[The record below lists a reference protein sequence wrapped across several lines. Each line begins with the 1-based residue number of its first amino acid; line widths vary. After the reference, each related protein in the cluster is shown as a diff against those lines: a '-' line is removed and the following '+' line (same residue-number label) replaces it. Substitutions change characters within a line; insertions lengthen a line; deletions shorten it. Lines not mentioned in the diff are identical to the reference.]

1 MDGKLKQSRRSRSKR
16 ERVRR
21 REALGKDARSPK
33 PSSCSDRE
41 QSPGRDLVSQN
52 GKKSPHSTPSA
63 RTSRPPR
70 RKRRESSSQEEDIID
85 EFAIASFVSLDCLEK
100 KTGALKSQER
110 KEKEKERWRE
120 EKQQETVVKRQKEKE
135 EEEEEN
141 VMPTSLD
148 PLENGFINHA
158 QREQERMNDR
168 LLKKTYSKKNK
179 QIKALQVRPVKLDE
193 VGAMQEFNR
202 PNRSISKE
210 HLSESSTHSLSGRG
224 YSCDSESDVDDKVSD
239 VGSEKLFSPTTP
251 KGVSTNE
258 NSESKTV
265 SSAKVSGLQR
275 SQEQSN
281 EVPFAPPVSSPTP
294 ASPPSGSPA
303 PAATAAGPPQP
314 LPKAQLTTPPPLLIK
329 RESDR
334 VPPIPRFPTPP
345 LLRAQPHPLQEHRVP
360 VSLPPPQHQHHAR
373 PLINHQ
379 VHQHHPLHYNSLHD
393 ISGDSAG
400 LPKHHHLP
408 PSPHHLPPLPTTCP
422 PLPTT

>member
-21 REALGKDARSPK
+21 REAVGKDARSPK

-110 KEKEKERWRE
+110 KERWRE
-120 EKQQETVVKRQKEKE
+120 EKQQETVVKRQK

-193 VGAMQEFNR
+193 DGAMQEFNR

-224 YSCDSESDVDDKVSD
+224 YSGCKGLESMFC
-239 VGSEKLFSPTTP
+239 G
-251 KGVSTNE
+251 
-258 NSESKTV
+258 
-265 SSAKVSGLQR
+265 GLAQR
-275 SQEQSN
+275 
-281 EVPFAPPVSSPTP
+281 F
-294 ASPPSGSPA
+294 
-303 PAATAAGPPQP
+303 
-314 LPKAQLTTPPPLLIK
+314 
-329 RESDR
+329 R
-334 VPPIPRFPTPP
+334 
-345 LLRAQPHPLQEHRVP
+345 
-360 VSLPPPQHQHHAR
+360 
-373 PLINHQ
+373 
-379 VHQHHPLHYNSLHD
+379 
-393 ISGDSAG
+393 
-400 LPKHHHLP
+400 
-408 PSPHHLPPLPTTCP
+408 
-422 PLPTT
+422 

>member
-21 REALGKDARSPK
+21 REAVGKDARSPK

-110 KEKEKERWRE
+110 KERWRE
-120 EKQQETVVKRQKEKE
+120 EKQQETVVKRQK

-179 QIKALQVRPVKLDE
+179 QRKRRKTVTEPPTTTGPSSVVTGSGSR
-193 VGAMQEFNR
+193 
-202 PNRSISKE
+202 
-210 HLSESSTHSLSGRG
+210 SSTRRNGHGRTSWMEKDPGHSQ
-224 YSCDSESDVDDKVSD
+224 ENIA
-239 VGSEKLFSPTTP
+239 TP
-251 KGVSTNE
+251 KKSWR
-258 NSESKTV
+258 
-265 SSAKVSGLQR
+265 QR
-275 SQEQSN
+275 RRRGTGMRRQHGG
-281 EVPFAPPVSSPTP
+281 AD
-294 ASPPSGSPA
+294 GSPRVS
-303 PAATAAGPPQP
+303 
-314 LPKAQLTTPPPLLIK
+314 PKNLLEGAH
-329 RESDR
+329 RECG
-334 VPPIPRFPTPP
+334 
-345 LLRAQPHPLQEHRVP
+345 E
-360 VSLPPPQHQHHAR
+360 AR
-373 PLINHQ
+373 
-379 VHQHHPLHYNSLHD
+379 
-393 ISGDSAG
+393 
-400 LPKHHHLP
+400 
-408 PSPHHLPPLPTTCP
+408 
-422 PLPTT
+422 

>member
-21 REALGKDARSPK
+21 REAVGKDARSPK

-41 QSPGRDLVSQN
+41 QSPGRDLASQN

-110 KEKEKERWRE
+110 KEKEKEKERWRE
-120 EKQQETVVKRQKEKE
+120 EKQQETVVKRQK

-179 QIKALQVRPVKLDE
+179 QGL
-193 VGAMQEFNR
+193 N
-202 PNRSISKE
+202 
-210 HLSESSTHSLSGRG
+210 GRHFTLG
-224 YSCDSESDVDDKVSD
+224 
-239 VGSEKLFSPTTP
+239 TP
-251 KGVSTNE
+251 
-258 NSESKTV
+258 
-265 SSAKVSGLQR
+265 
-275 SQEQSN
+275 
-281 EVPFAPPVSSPTP
+281 
-294 ASPPSGSPA
+294 GSP
-303 PAATAAGPPQP
+303 
-314 LPKAQLTTPPPLLIK
+314 K
-329 RESDR
+329 R
-334 VPPIPRFPTPP
+334 
-345 LLRAQPHPLQEHRVP
+345 
-360 VSLPPPQHQHHAR
+360 
-373 PLINHQ
+373 
-379 VHQHHPLHYNSLHD
+379 
-393 ISGDSAG
+393 
-400 LPKHHHLP
+400 
-408 PSPHHLPPLPTTCP
+408 SPHALLPNKLTELGMKGCMALEPGSCSVL
-422 PLPTT
+422 